1 MARAPRLALAGELHY
16 LIQRGHN
23 RQAVFADD
31 EDRAAYLA
39 MLRDAALQY
48 GVAIHAYALL
58 ASEVHLAATP
68 PEPEALSR
76 LMQSLGRRH
85 VAGHNRRHG
94 RSGTLWS
101 GRFCAAPVDGAAL
114 GEALLVH
121 VESLPVF
128 AGLAGAAPEWAWSSA
143 RHHLGRQRDPLI
155 AEHIAY
161 WALGNTPFEREL
173 AHANKL
179 SDGLAAT
186 LREGFLAAALR
197 GRSFGLA
204 AFSAQMAFQ
213 NGRGAPVR
221 PRGRPAGRR
230 STSS

>member
-1 MARAPRLALAGELHY
+1 MARTPRLALAGELHY

-31 EDRAAYLA
+31 EDRIAYLA
-39 MLRDAALQY
+39 MLRDAAVQY

-76 LMQSLGRRH
+76 LMQSLGRRY

-94 RSGTLWS
+94 RSGALWS

-121 VESLPVF
+121 IESLPVF
-128 AGLAGAAPEWAWSSA
+128 AGLAGAAPEWVWSSV

-155 AEHIAY
+155 AEHTAY

-179 SDGLAAT
+179 SEGVAAT
-186 LREGFLAAALR
+186 QREGFVRAAYATSYEKIETALER
-197 GRSFGLA
+197 MGRFMQRHG
-204 AFSAQMAFQ
+204 
-213 NGRGAPVR
+213 
-221 PRGRPAGRR
+221 
-230 STSS
+230 